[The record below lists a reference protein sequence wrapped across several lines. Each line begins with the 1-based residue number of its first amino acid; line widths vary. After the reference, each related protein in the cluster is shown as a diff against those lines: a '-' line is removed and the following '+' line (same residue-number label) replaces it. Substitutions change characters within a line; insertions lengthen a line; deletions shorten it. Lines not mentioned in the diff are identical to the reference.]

1 MNFSTECDT
10 LPIFCKAN
18 ANAVS
23 STQTNNTT
31 KTTRFSR
38 KSNEILMNISN
49 NYHACLFGQHHKS
62 STIDLIFEYRHEIHI
77 YAVDNHLN
85 CHHRCLP
92 FFVVIPTMIAE
103 KAQPNANTINFK
115 MSILY
120 RSEWQRFSNGWRAF
134 LVLTNDRRVLFSVGR
149 YSLEFCWLF
158 SWVRRLTESMRNCL
172 AKREIL
178 DA

>member
-1 MNFSTECDT
+1 MKHLLNSPFRPSMTDKCNAVLPEKRHNFHQNQLQKFNESLEINVVVNFSTECDT

-49 NYHACLFGQHHKS
+49 SYHACLFGQHHKS

-120 RSEWQRFSNGWRAF
+120 RSE
-134 LVLTNDRRVLFSVGR
+134 
-149 YSLEFCWLF
+149 
-158 SWVRRLTESMRNCL
+158 
-172 AKREIL
+172 
-178 DA
+178 